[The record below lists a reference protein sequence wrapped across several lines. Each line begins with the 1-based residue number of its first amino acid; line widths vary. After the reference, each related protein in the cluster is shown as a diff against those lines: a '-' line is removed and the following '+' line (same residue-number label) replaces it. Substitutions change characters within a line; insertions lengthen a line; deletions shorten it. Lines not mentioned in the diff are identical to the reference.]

1 MQSYVARL
9 QSEGMKPGTI
19 RNVYSV
25 LRNALN
31 TAVRLRIIQVNP
43 CSEIRL
49 PRMPREPM
57 LFLSAEEVAT
67 LAESF
72 LNPPPR
78 KNKHAVHPQ
87 PRPRDRVLVY
97 TAAYTGMRAGELLAL
112 MRADVALLR
121 GVVQVRRALKDV
133 SSSDLATGEK
143 GLLFGPTKTGANR
156 TISLPKFLREM
167 LTEYLGQPLP
177 GGTGGP
183 EDLIFPSSNG
193 LPMRHT
199 LWYRR
204 VFKPE
209 VRRALPAAKHG
220 LRFHDL
226 RHTCA
231 SLLIAANAHPKA
243 IADRL
248 GHADIRI
255 TINRYGHLL
264 PAVDAALVDAL
275 DATHSAAS
283 APAENVLPQHRRDDR
298 AGLVLASTRGACC
311 P

>member
-1 MQSYVARL
+1 M
-9 QSEGMKPGTI
+9 
-19 RNVYSV
+19 
-25 LRNALN
+25 
-31 TAVRLRIIQVNP
+31 
-43 CSEIRL
+43 
-49 PRMPREPM
+49 
-57 LFLSAEEVAT
+57 
-67 LAESF
+67 
-72 LNPPPR
+72 
-78 KNKHAVHPQ
+78 
-87 PRPRDRVLVY
+87 
-97 TAAYTGMRAGELLAL
+97 
-112 MRADVALLR
+112 
-121 GVVQVRRALKDV
+121 DV
-133 SSSDLATGEK
+133 SSRDLTAGDK

-167 LTEYLGQPLP
+167 LTDYLGQPLP

-183 EDLIFPSSNG
+183 EDLVFPSSNG

-231 SLLIAANAHPKA
+231 SLLIAAGAHPKA

-255 TINRYGHLL
+255 TMNRYGHLL

-283 APAENVLPQHRRDDR
+283 APAENGLPQHRRDDR
-298 AGLVLASTRGACC
+298 AGLVLAST
-311 P
+311 